1 MDNLMKQYNL
11 TGWSFNQLNNNS
23 QRFIKD
29 DIVIV
34 SIIHNI
40 TNDIKVVV
48 DIYQDNKF
56 LTSRDSLEEAFDFIE
71 DL

>member
-1 MDNLMKQYNL
+1 MKQYNL

-71 DL
+71 GL